1 MKEIILLVV
10 FSFFISIQA
19 NGQLYFCVGTQSY
32 SYEIKSQTLKPIPCV
47 DYWDGPRFYHPW
59 SQMREYRAG
68 LDFLEPGDF
77 SSPLKTQW
85 SEFAIDLTECTSPKS
100 LFYKFKNT
108 IILDRKSDN
117 FLFWSY
123 YVDYLGQLYLS
134 NAMDTKIGTKPIIYR
149 TNNYE
154 GGDPVLSKL
163 DLDLDINFLL
173 SDMTVYKDKL
183 LVLGFEGKNNF
194 LFHFNV
200 NSLELIKKIPID
212 FPITQLASIVQD
224 CDSIQMYGFLNF
236 KNSEIGEID
245 TVHVYK
251 LNVESGIL
259 SDHTSFVAP
268 DLVFLVNNVI
278 SPSEFLASETNCD
291 LLIDLD
297 RNNSGLLF
305 PYDFSPEDRLCFGN
319 TAKIADE
326 DTYIHTS
333 YPLSHIDIFLK
344 DVRDQGN
351 EQLLFSGLPGIN
363 FTDSG
368 NGVYRLQGSS
378 PNTPDSIY
386 ALALK
391 NITYQNTA
399 LPKTYGVR
407 DIQIVGSNA
416 AKTGD
421 TIHSYITVGI
431 TISSDTFVCGKDVFP
446 YEGKDYFAGD
456 TIAKWLLA
464 DSGCDTLIE
473 IYVKSHAVPIISI
486 TGDQLLCFDSAVT
499 LISNDHWSYLWSQ
512 KGNYSATNEFITN
525 QDDEIMLTVTNEFG
539 CKKDTSIFLQKGI
552 DFTTTIPDLVNV
564 EEGDTMWIDL
574 GLQGDVLDEVI
585 INPNSGL
592 YYLEDRLLFNG
603 FSSQEYALTLQG
615 EGGCSL
621 SKNLFLDVVLKD
633 LKSRIPNIV
642 QSFSQ
647 LNNTVNFDLGD
658 GVSILGCAIYDRWGN
673 QVYSCSDS
681 ENNAWHTTIQNQSAE
696 TGVYSYFLQY
706 ELKNGKT
713 DFLYGDITVL
723 K

>member
-1 MKEIILLVV
+1 
-10 FSFFISIQA
+10 
-19 NGQLYFCVGTQSY
+19 
-32 SYEIKSQTLKPIPCV
+32 
-47 DYWDGPRFYHPW
+47 
-59 SQMREYRAG
+59 
-68 LDFLEPGDF
+68 
-77 SSPLKTQW
+77 
-85 SEFAIDLTECTSPKS
+85 
-100 LFYKFKNT
+100 
-108 IILDRKSDN
+108 
-117 FLFWSY
+117 
-123 YVDYLGQLYLS
+123 
-134 NAMDTKIGTKPIIYR
+134 MDI
-149 TNNYE
+149 
-154 GGDPVLSKL
+154 
-163 DLDLDINFLL
+163 
-173 SDMTVYKDKL
+173 
-183 LVLGFEGKNNF
+183 
-194 LFHFNV
+194 
-200 NSLELIKKIPID
+200 
-212 FPITQLASIVQD
+212 PITQIASVVQD

-236 KNSEIGEID
+236 KNSEWGEID

-268 DLVFLVNNVI
+268 GEVLLHQNVI

-351 EQLLFSGLPGIN
+351 EQLLFSGTPGIN
-363 FTDSG
+363 FTKIS
-368 NGVYRLQGSS
+368 NGVYRLQGVN

-399 LPKTYGVR
+399 VPKTYGVR

-431 TISSDTFVCGKDVFP
+431 TISSDTFVCGKDVFLF
-446 YEGKDYFAGD
+446 EGKDYFAGD

-473 IYVKSHAVPIISI
+473 IYVKGHTVPIISI

-499 LISNDHWSYLWSQ
+499 LICNDHWSYLWHQ
-512 KGNYSATNEFITN
+512 NDNYSATNEFNTN
-525 QDDEIMLTVTNEFG
+525 RDDEILLTATNEFG

-564 EEGDTMWIDL
+564 EEGDTLWIDL
-574 GLQGDVLDEVI
+574 GLQGDVLDDVI
-585 INPNSGL
+585 ISPNSGL

-621 SKNLFLDVVLKD
+621 SKILFVDVVLKD

-681 ENNAWHTTIQNQSAE
+681 EKNAWNTTMQNQSAE

-713 DFLYGDITVL
+713 DFLFGDITVL

>member
-1 MKEIILLVV
+1 MVKYFSVLVLI
-10 FSFFISIQA
+10 FSFLTFS

-32 SYEIKSQTLKPIPCV
+32 SYEIKSQTLQPIPCI
-47 DYWDGPRFYHPW
+47 DNWDQLRFYHPW
-59 SQMREYRAG
+59 SKIQEYR
-68 LDFLEPGDF
+68 GD
-77 SSPLKTQW
+77 LKHFPSDGINTIAYATW
-85 SEFAIDLTECTSPKS
+85 SNYNVDINDCSKS
-100 LFYKFKNT
+100 NSISYNFKNAR
-108 IILDRKSDN
+108 ILKANDSK
-117 FLFWSY
+117 LFWPFY
-123 YVDYLGQLYLS
+123 IDHLGRIYFS
-134 NAMDTKIGTKPIIYR
+134 NAMSTTQNTEPIFYR
-149 TNNYE
+149 SNNYL
-154 GGDPVLSKL
+154 GGNPTLTEL
-163 DLDLDINFLL
+163 DLEVDLNFIL

-183 LVLGFEGKNNF
+183 IVLGFENSNNY
-194 LFHFNV
+194 LFHFDI
-200 NSLELIKKIPID
+200 NSLDLIKKIQLDI
-212 FPITQLASIVQD
+212 PITQIASVVQD

-236 KNSEIGEID
+236 KNSEWGEID

-251 LNVESGIL
+251 LNVELGIL

-268 DLVFLVNNVI
+268 GEVLLHQNVI

-351 EQLLFSGLPGIN
+351 EQLIFSGLPGIN

-368 NGVYRLQGSS
+368 NSVYRLQGSS

-431 TISSDTFVCGKDVFP
+431 TISSDTFVCGKDIFP
-446 YEGKDYFAGD
+446 FEGKDYFAGD

-473 IYVKSHAVPIISI
+473 IYVKNHAVPIISI

-499 LISNDHWSYLWSQ
+499 LISNDHWSYLWHQ
-512 KGNYSATNEFITN
+512 NDNYSATNEFITN
-525 QDDEIMLTVTNEFG
+525 RDDEILLTVTNEFG

-552 DFTTTIPDLVNV
+552 DFNTTIPGLVNI

-574 GLQGDVLDEVI
+574 GIKGDALDDVI
-585 INPNSGL
+585 ISPNSGL
-592 YYLEDRLLFNG
+592 YYLEDRLLFKG

-621 SKNLFLDVVLKD
+621 SKNLFVDVVLKD

-642 QSFSQ
+642 QSISQ
-647 LNNTVNFDLGD
+647 LNSIVNFDLGD

-681 ENNAWHTTIQNQSAE
+681 ENNAWNTTIQNQSAE